1 MRGPG
6 PRPAARRPTPRP
18 PRPSCPPCPRPGRPR
33 AERPEASTAG
43 VPRPRVGE
51 QCRPTPA
58 PGTSRRSW
66 PAAPRPRGAEPPRPR
81 TGHSAPGAL
90 RPWTR
95 CRDPPHPARRRPG
108 DPGSPGGS
116 VRARSGSWARSTFRP
131 CQLDAPFGQV
141 DTEAPEPRPDA
152 TLHRALGFL
161 QHDCDLAIG
170 VATEVG
176 QFDGLAELVGQC
188 VEGLFDLLDHG
199 QVPHLV
205 VDVVGGGGRLAG
217 GPLLAPAPGHLRA
230 DEVHRLAVGAGQQ
243 ERTQRPP
250 LSVEL
255 LRPVPEVEEDL
266 LGDLLGRW
274 VAAYDPAGQGMDRA
288 AVAAV
293 DLGQGRLLPT
303 PPTPP

>member
-1 MRGPG
+1 W
-6 PRPAARRPTPRP
+6 
-18 PRPSCPPCPRPGRPR
+18 
-33 AERPEASTAG
+33 PE
-43 VPRPRVGE
+43 
-51 QCRPTPA
+51 
-58 PGTSRRSW
+58 
-66 PAAPRPRGAEPPRPR
+66 APRPRGAEPPRPR

-131 CQLDAPFGQV
+131 CQ
-141 DTEAPEPRPDA
+141 
-152 TLHRALGFL
+152 
-161 QHDCDLAIG
+161 
-170 VATEVG
+170 
-176 QFDGLAELVGQC
+176 
-188 VEGLFDLLDHG
+188 LDHG

-266 LGDLLGRW
+266 L
-274 VAAYDPAGQGMDRA
+274 
-288 AVAAV
+288 
-293 DLGQGRLLPT
+293 
-303 PPTPP
+303 